1 MANKVGYIIQLQD
14 RFSRAAKKINS
25 QMRGIDKNA
34 NKAAKTINKKLTRS
48 FSNLGNIAKNALG
61 GVIAAFSIREFLTR
75 GAAFQDAIA
84 DLSSITGEAG
94 ESLKFLTDESLRLA
108 KVSNIAQVDVVNAF
122 TAIASAKSE
131 LLKDP
136 KGLSV
141 VTEQALLLANAAGIS
156 VPDAVRASV
165 GALNQFEAGADQAAR
180 FVNVLAAGAKVGA
193 SQVGETAEALKNAGT
208 VAAKLGLSF
217 ESTNAIL
224 QVFAKSEIKGA
235 EAGTKLRGTLIQLE
249 KLGGRF
255 APSVVGIDEALKNL
269 AQTQFTNTDLI
280 RDFGN
285 ENLTT
290 ALILRANV
298 PLIRRWTKELTNTN
312 VAQKQADVRLATFSA
327 KMRGLGITINDV
339 IIKTFLRLE
348 PVISKQIEKMAEFF
362 DTIKPERVDALAE
375 SLLAAAKAIGII
387 GKGLGFIAKG
397 FEFVGTEIG
406 EDIAKLNLILS
417 GEGRLVSN
425 LQALELEAI
434 RGGSISTLERQRGAT
449 AGNLN
454 TAPMRSQ
461 TDVNVNLRA
470 PERTVES
477 IKTRTSGK
485 SPGLN
490 VGVNMET
497 AG

>member
-14 RFSRAAKKINS
+14 RFSRSAKKINS

-34 NKAAKTINKKLTRS
+34 DKAAKTINKKLTRS

-61 GVIAAFSIREFLTR
+61 GVIAAFSIREFLSR

-94 ESLKFLTDESLRLA
+94 ESLKFLSDESLRLA
-108 KVSNIAQVDVVNAF
+108 KVSGIAQVDVAQAF
-122 TAIASAKSE
+122 TSIASAKSE

-217 ESTNAIL
+217 ESANAIL

-280 RDFGN
+280 KAFGN

-298 PLIRRWTKELTNTN
+298 PLIKRWTKELTGTN
-312 VAQKQADVRLATFSA
+312 VAQKQADVRLSSFNA
-327 KMRGLGITINDV
+327 KIRRLGISINDI

-348 PVISKQIEKMAEFF
+348 PVITKQIENLSKFF
-362 DTIKPERVDALAE
+362 DTIQPDRVDALAQ
-375 SLLAAAKAIGII
+375 SLIGAAKAIGII
-387 GKGLGFIAKG
+387 GEGLGLIAKG
-397 FEFVGTEIG
+397 FTFVGTEIG
-406 EDIAKLNLILS
+406 EGIAKVQLL
-417 GEGRLVSN
+417 
-425 LQALELEAI
+425 A
-434 RGGSISTLERQRGAT
+434 GGQGGLISTLERQRGAT
-449 AGNLN
+449 AGTLN
-454 TAPMRSQ
+454 ATSMRSQ

-470 PERTVES
+470 PERTVDS

-485 SPGLN
+485 SAGLN